1 MANGLNKQVSLNVD
15 TLSKIPSLEN
25 ALKSGRINII
35 LVFAEWCG
43 ACHKFRKNIWDPMLQ
58 KNAMHNRIAV
68 RDDVLRKT
76 SLRGANFDYLPSIL
90 VVDEKGVAQV
100 FNTPEG
106 KTTNAT
112 PTPKNLTDMLK
123 MVNIPVKPLTRVTAA
138 NAPVA
143 AAAAAA
149 NAPADPTALMEE
161 ISANIRKNNA
171 LNTMNRTPNINL
183 NMENIEENNTL
194 LNESPLNES
203 PLNESPL
210 NESPLNE
217 SSLNE
222 SPLNES
228 PLNESPLNTS
238 PLNTSPKKQSAI
250 PEGTV
255 FMPTPLVAPQ
265 RGGQQGGS
273 LLSALQ
279 STAQGVV
286 PASVLGSLV
295 FALRGGRRR
304 KTKRAPARGKVDRRT
319 RRHK

>member
-123 MVNIPVKPLTRVTAA
+123 MVNIPVKPLTTA
-138 NAPVA
+138 NAPM
-143 AAAAAA
+143 A

-161 ISANIRKNNA
+161 ISANIRRNNA
-171 LNTMNRTPNINL
+171 LNTINRTPNINL

-194 LNESPLNES
+194 LNES
-203 PLNESPL
+203 
-210 NESPLNE
+210 
-217 SSLNE
+217 SLNE
-222 SPLNES
+222 SPLNSS

-238 PLNTSPKKQSAI
+238 PLNTKKQSAI

-273 LLSALQ
+273 LLAALQ

-304 KTKRAPARGKVDRRT
+304 KTKRAPARSKVDRRT

>member
-15 TLSKIPSLEN
+15 KISKIPSLEN

-68 RDDVLRKT
+68 RDDMIGKT

-123 MVNIPVKPLTRVTAA
+123 MVNVPVKPLASPAAPA
-138 NAPVA
+138 NAPM
-143 AAAAAA
+143 A
-149 NAPADPTALMEE
+149 NAPMANAPMANAPMANAPMANAPMANAPMANAPPAPAPSPPANADPTALMEE
-161 ISANIRKNNA
+161 ISANIRRNNA
-171 LNTMNRTPNINL
+171 LNTTMNQGSNINM
-183 NMENIEENNTL
+183 NIENISNTML
-194 LNESPLNES
+194 LNESPLNS
-203 PLNESPL
+203 TLPN
-210 NESPLNE
+210 NN
-217 SSLNE
+217 
-222 SPLNES
+222 
-228 PLNESPLNTS
+228 
-238 PLNTSPKKQSAI
+238 KQSAI
-250 PEGTV
+250 PQGIV
-255 FMPTPLVAPQ
+255 FTPTPLVAPQ

-273 LLSALQ
+273 LLAALQ

-295 FALRGGRRR
+295 IALRGGRRR
-304 KTKRAPARGKVDRRT
+304 KTKRAPARSKIDRRT

>member
-1 MANGLNKQVSLNVD
+1 MANGRNKQVSLNVD
-15 TLSKIPSLEN
+15 KISKIPSLEN

-123 MVNIPVKPLTRVTAA
+123 MVNIPVKPLATANATAPVAAPAA
-138 NAPVA
+138 NAPM
-143 AAAAAA
+143 A

-161 ISANIRKNNA
+161 ISANIRRNNA
-171 LNTMNRTPNINL
+171 LNTINRTPNINL

-194 LNESPLNES
+194 LNES
-203 PLNESPL
+203 
-210 NESPLNE
+210 
-217 SSLNE
+217 SLNE
-222 SPLNES
+222 SPLNSS
-228 PLNESPLNTS
+228 PLNAPPLNE
-238 PLNTSPKKQSAI
+238 SPKKQSAI

-273 LLSALQ
+273 LLAALQ

-295 FALRGGRRR
+295 IALRGGRRR
-304 KTKRAPARGKVDRRT
+304 QTKRAPARSKIDRRT

>member
-203 PLNESPL
+203 PLNESSL
-210 NESPLNE
+210 NTSPLNE
-217 SSLNE
+217 
-222 SPLNES
+222 
-228 PLNESPLNTS
+228 S

>member
-1 MANGLNKQVSLNVD
+1 MANGRNKQVSLNVD
-15 TLSKIPSLEN
+15 KISKIPSLEN

-68 RDDVLRKT
+68 RDDMIGKT

-123 MVNIPVKPLTRVTAA
+123 MVNIPVKPLTTANA
-138 NAPVA
+138 TAPVA
-143 AAAAAA
+143 APSAAAATA

-161 ISANIRKNNA
+161 ISANIRRNNA
-171 LNTMNRTPNINL
+171 LNTTMNRTPNLVTNNSNMDF
-183 NMENIEENNTL
+183 NMENIPNTML
-194 LNESPLNES
+194 LNESPLNAS
-203 PLNESPL
+203 PLNAP
-210 NESPLNE
+210 
-217 SSLNE
+217 
-222 SPLNES
+222 
-228 PLNESPLNTS
+228 
-238 PLNTSPKKQSAI
+238 PKKQSAI

-273 LLSALQ
+273 LLAALQ

-295 FALRGGRRR
+295 IALRGGRCRQ
-304 KTKRAPARGKVDRRT
+304 TKRASARSKIDRRT

>member
-210 NESPLNE
+210 N
-217 SSLNE
+217 
-222 SPLNES
+222 
-228 PLNESPLNTS
+228 TS

>member
-90 VVDEKGVAQV
+90 VVDVNGVAQV

-123 MVNIPVKPLTRVTAA
+123 MVNIPVKPLTTA
-138 NAPVA
+138 NAPM
-143 AAAAAA
+143 A

-161 ISANIRKNNA
+161 ISANIRRNNA
-171 LNTMNRTPNINL
+171 LNTINRTPNINL

-194 LNESPLNES
+194 LNES
-203 PLNESPL
+203 
-210 NESPLNE
+210 
-217 SSLNE
+217 SLNE
-222 SPLNES
+222 SPLNSS

-238 PLNTSPKKQSAI
+238 PLNTKKQSAI

-273 LLSALQ
+273 LLAALQ

-304 KTKRAPARGKVDRRT
+304 KTKRAPARSKVDRRT

>member
-1 MANGLNKQVSLNVD
+1 MANGRNKQVSLNVD
-15 TLSKIPSLEN
+15 KISKVPSLEN

-68 RDDVLRKT
+68 RDDMIGKT

-123 MVNIPVKPLTRVTAA
+123 MVNIPVKPLTAA
-138 NAPVA
+138 NAPSA
-143 AAAAAA
+143 AAATANAPSAAAATA

-161 ISANIRKNNA
+161 ISANIRRNNA
-171 LNTMNRTPNINL
+171 LNTMNRTPNMNL
-183 NMENIEENNTL
+183 NMKNIEETNNFNNTL
-194 LNESPLNES
+194 LNES
-203 PLNESPL
+203 
-210 NESPLNE
+210 
-217 SSLNE
+217 SLNT
-222 SPLNES
+222 S
-228 PLNESPLNTS
+228 PLNESPLNTP
-238 PLNTSPKKQSAI
+238 PLNTKKQSAI

-273 LLSALQ
+273 LLAALQ

-295 FALRGGRRR
+295 IALRGGRRR
-304 KTKRAPARGKVDRRT
+304 QTKRASARSKIDRRT

>member
-15 TLSKIPSLEN
+15 TLSKVPSLEN

-123 MVNIPVKPLTRVTAA
+123 MVNIPVKPLTTANATAPVAAPAA
-138 NAPVA
+138 NAPSA
-143 AAAAAA
+143 AAATA

-161 ISANIRKNNA
+161 ISANIRRNNA
-171 LNTMNRTPNINL
+171 LNTTMNRTPNLVTNNSNMDF
-183 NMENIEENNTL
+183 NMENIPNTML
-194 LNESPLNES
+194 LNESPLNAS
-203 PLNESPL
+203 PLNA
-210 NESPLNE
+210 
-217 SSLNE
+217 
-222 SPLNES
+222 
-228 PLNESPLNTS
+228 
-238 PLNTSPKKQSAI
+238 SPKKQSAI

-273 LLSALQ
+273 LLAALQ

-295 FALRGGRRR
+295 IALRGGRRR
-304 KTKRAPARGKVDRRT
+304 QTKRASARSKIDRRT